1 VAARR
6 FGPCPL
12 LALVLAILS
21 GCSRDV
27 SVVDGDTL
35 VIGAEHVRL
44 HGIDAPERDQVCRR
58 ADGSDY
64 DCGRMASSQLR
75 REIADHVPACSGL
88 YRDRYERQI
97 AICTVEGR
105 DVGDAMVRSGWAID
119 VPRYSGGRYA
129 AAEAEARA
137 ARRGLWAGDFENPAR
152 WRREHPRD
160 GR

>member
-1 VAARR
+1 VAII
-6 FGPCPL
+6 
-12 LALVLAILS
+12 LAMLA
-21 GCSRDV
+21 GCGRDV

-64 DCGRMASSQLR
+64 DCGHMAAAQLR
-75 REIADHVPACSGL
+75 REIADHVPACAGL
-88 YRDRYERQI
+88 YRDRYQREI
-97 AICTVEGR
+97 AICTVDGH

-119 VPRYSGGRYA
+119 VPYYSGGKYA

-137 ARRGLWAGDFENPAR
+137 AGRGVWAGDFENPAH

-160 GR
+160 AR